1 MRHWTEELDDDA
13 DEPLVRPYTITGGR
27 TTAGRDD
34 LTLIT
39 LISLVTAQT
48 PSGTDATA
56 ERHALQPEHRT
67 VLRLCARRPVAVAEI
82 AAELDLPVSVT
93 KILIGDLIETGRVRA
108 RPPLAFAQNGALPDM
123 TILEAVR
130 NGLREL

>member
-1 MRHWTEELDDDA
+1 VRHWTEDLEDDA

-39 LISLVTAQT
+39 LITVRTT
-48 PSGTDATA
+48 SGTDTA
-56 ERHALQPEHRT
+56 AGRPALQPEHRT

-93 KILIGDLIETGRVRA
+93 KILVGDLIDAGRVRA
-108 RPPLAFAQNGALPDM
+108 RPPLSFAHNGTLPDM
-123 TILEAVR
+123 AILEAVR
-130 NGLREL
+130 DGLRGL

>member
-1 MRHWTEELDDDA
+1 MRHWTEDLDDDA

-39 LISLVTAQT
+39 LISALP
-48 PSGTDATA
+48 PSGTESTA
-56 ERHALQPEHRT
+56 DRYALQPEHRT
-67 VLRLCARRPVAVAEI
+67 VLRLCARGPVAVAEI

-93 KILIGDLIETGRVRA
+93 KILIGDLVDAGRVRA
-108 RPPLAFAQNGALPDM
+108 RPPLSFAQNGALPDM
-123 TILEAVR
+123 TLLEAVR
-130 NGLREL
+130 NGLRGL

>member
-1 MRHWTEELDDDA
+1 MRHWTEDLEDDA

-39 LISLVTAQT
+39 LITVRAA
-48 PSGTDATA
+48 SGTDTA
-56 ERHALQPEHRT
+56 AGRPALQPEHRT

-93 KILIGDLIETGRVRA
+93 KILIGDLIDAGRVRA
-108 RPPLAFAQNGALPDM
+108 RPPLAFAHNGTHPDM

-130 NGLREL
+130 DGLRGL